1 MKKYKVEVIQKDTYI
16 VDVEAKNEAEATEK
30 ATTKWNEIAES
41 GTHHYHQIGDTE
53 NEIGTIYDVSD
64 TDDPFNPSE

>member
-16 VDVEAKNEAEATEK
+16 VDVLAKDEAEAKEK
-30 ATTKWNEIAES
+30 ATDKWNEIAKS

-53 NEIGTIYDVSD
+53 NDFGSIYDVSD
-64 TDDPFNPSE
+64 TEDEFNP